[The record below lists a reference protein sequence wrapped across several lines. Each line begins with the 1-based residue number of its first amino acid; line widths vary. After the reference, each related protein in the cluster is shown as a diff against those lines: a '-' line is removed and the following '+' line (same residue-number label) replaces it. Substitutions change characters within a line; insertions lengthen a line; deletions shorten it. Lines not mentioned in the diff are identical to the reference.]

1 MFYRS
6 FYEAIKRLKKPAER
20 WAAIESIIKYA
31 LDGEIVEATGAADMA
46 LAFAKPQ
53 IDANNRRYENG
64 KKGGRP
70 AKENQTE
77 TKQKPKE
84 TEAEPKVKEKDKV
97 KEKEKDKVKEKEKDK
112 VKESVFINMNTD
124 GPSAV
129 GYAERLKAIR
139 EQARRAGGER

>member
-20 WAAIESIIKYA
+20 WAAIESINKYA

-84 TEAEPKVKEKDKV
+84 TDAEPKV
-97 KEKEKDKVKEKEKDK
+97 KEKDKVKEKEKDK

>member
-84 TEAEPKVKEKDKV
+84 TDAEPKV
-97 KEKEKDKVKEKEKDK
+97 KEKDKVKEKEKDK